1 MKPGIFVVEFRL
13 FLPIGTT
20 GALIMSTPEGVTQLL
35 IDWSKGDQ
43 AALDRLMPLVYS
55 ELRRLASNY
64 LRRERQG
71 HTLQPTA
78 LVNEAYLRLVDQKH
92 AKWQNRAQFFGISAQ
107 LMRRILVDHARQH
120 QAVKRGGAKQQRL
133 SITSAERVAKQP
145 EIDLLALNVALD
157 ELTIMD
163 PQQAQIVELKFFGGL
178 SIEETAEVLGISHA
192 TVERDWKMARA
203 WLRRQ
208 LG

>member
-1 MKPGIFVVEFRL
+1 
-13 FLPIGTT
+13 
-20 GALIMSTPEGVTQLL
+20 MSTPEGVTQLL

-43 AALDRLMPLVYS
+43 AALDRLMPLVFS
-55 ELRRLASNY
+55 ELRRLATNY

-78 LVNEAYLRLVDQKH
+78 LVNEAYLRLVDQKN

-120 QAVKRGGAKQQRL
+120 QAAKRGGSQQQRL
-133 SITSAERVAKQP
+133 SITSAEKIVKDS
-145 EIDLLALNVALD
+145 EVDLLALNEALD
-157 ELTIMD
+157 ELGKMD
-163 PQQAQIVELKFFGGL
+163 PQQSKIVELKFFGGL
-178 SIEETAEVLGISHA
+178 SIEETAEVLGVGHA

-208 LG
+208 LE